1 MSLDSISSI
10 RRLTQI
16 AKMTAARI
24 CGNPRNLKIALS
36 IFALSAAT
44 RAQTLPPTPTPSPT
58 ATPTPE
64 EETIIPTFETQKLAR
79 TYILDIPA
87 PRGQITDRNGVPL
100 AQNRLS
106 YNLVINFPTPLNFSD
121 TQAVDFAREKIDKAG
136 KLLGRRLRISDETI
150 LRHYRNRGIMPF
162 EIAQNLTQ
170 TEYEQV
176 KDNLPADMM
185 VRPIYVRVYP
195 NGRLAGQVIGY
206 TGKTGRNPDGIVDNH
221 ETLWPETEGREGL
234 EQTFN
239 DMLTGKHGEYKL
251 TFDKDGRKT
260 SEKLI
265 TPPEP
270 GYNVVTTLDVRLQEL
285 AEKSLEAKAK
295 RGAMV
300 IIDPN
305 NGDILALA
313 SWPTYDPNFFVPS
326 ISPDRL
332 KSLQNDPDIPL
343 LPRAYRSAYPPG
355 STFKIA
361 VGIAALES
369 GAVYPDDRFQCVP
382 SIQIGN
388 LTYHNWKKG
397 DRGALNF
404 VQALTESCDTWFYQA
419 GIKTGAEP
427 IIDWALKLGF
437 AAKCGIPLRGE
448 VEGRIPNDEYMKA
461 THGRKLLNGDIANMS
476 IGQGDIQVTPLQ
488 MAQAMGIIA
497 NGGTF
502 YQTRLVQQV
511 QTFDNQVVT
520 AYQVRA
526 KRTLDILSE
535 TLDQL
540 RTGMIDVVSGAGGTA
555 HQASLDNVEVA
566 GKTGTA
572 QWGPKNKERTAAW
585 FAGFLPADQPQ
596 YAFAAVYEGEVGSKV
611 HGGSAAAPMVAD
623 VFKEIYKREKI
634 AGDRQRREREAREV
648 RRAEP
653 VEEEDESD

>member
-1 MSLDSISSI
+1 MRSMRGNLGSLWVASLI
-10 RRLTQI
+10 L
-16 AKMTAARI
+16 ATAVA
-24 CGNPRNLKIALS
+24 GD
-36 IFALSAAT
+36 
-44 RAQTLPPTPTPSPT
+44 AQTLAPTPTPIPSASPS
-58 ATPTPE
+58 PE
-64 EETIIPTFETQKLAR
+64 EETIIPTFEPQQLAR

-106 YNLVINFPTPLNFSD
+106 YNLAINFPTPLNFSD
-121 TQAVDFAREKIDKAG
+121 TQAVSFAREKIDKAG
-136 KLLGRRLRISDETI
+136 KLVGRRLRISDETI
-150 LRHYRNRGIMPF
+150 LRRYRNRGIMPL
-162 EIAQNLTQ
+162 EIAQNLSQ
-170 TEYEQV
+170 KEYNEV
-176 KDNLPADMM
+176 KDNLPLDTI

-195 NGRLAGQVIGY
+195 NEKVAGHVIGY

-239 DMLTGKHGEYKL
+239 EMLTGKHGEYKL

-265 TPPEP
+265 TPPDP
-270 GYNVVTTLDVRLQEL
+270 GYNVVTTIDLRLQQL
-285 AEKSLEAKAK
+285 AEKALETKAK
-295 RGAMV
+295 RGAIV

-313 SWPTYDPNFFVPS
+313 SWPTYDPNLFVPS
-326 ISPDRL
+326 ISAEQL
-332 KSLQNDPDIPL
+332 KLFQDDKDIPL
-343 LPRAYRSAYPPG
+343 LPRAYRSSYPPG
-355 STFKIA
+355 STFKID

-369 GAVYPDDRFQCVP
+369 RAIQPDDRYECVP

-388 LTYHNWKKG
+388 VTFHNWKKG
-397 DRGALNF
+397 NRGELNF
-404 VQALTESCDTWFYQA
+404 VQALTESCDTWFYQV
-419 GIKTGAEP
+419 GIRTGAQP
-427 IIDWALKLGF
+427 IIDWALALGF
-437 AAKCGIPLRGE
+437 GAKCGIPLRGE
-448 VEGRIPNDEYMKA
+448 AEGRVPNDEYMKA
-461 THGRKLLNGDIANMS
+461 THGRRLLNGDIANMS

-488 MAQAMGIIA
+488 MAQAMGVVA

-511 QTFDNQVVT
+511 QTFDNQIVT

-526 KRTLDILSE
+526 KRTLKLSSE
-535 TLDQL
+535 TLDELQ
-540 RTGMIDVVSGAGGTA
+540 TGMIDVVNGAGGTA
-555 HQASLDNVEVA
+555 HQASLDNTEVA

-585 FAGFLPADQPQ
+585 FAGFMPADQPR
-596 YAFAAVYEGEVGSKV
+596 YAFAALYEGDVGSKV
-611 HGGSAAAPMVAD
+611 HGGSAAAPMIAD
-623 VFKEIYKREKI
+623 VFKEIYKSEKVV
-634 AGDRQRREREAREV
+634 GQRQRREREQPEV

>member
-1 MSLDSISSI
+1 MRSTWGNLGSL
-10 RRLTQI
+10 RV
-16 AKMTAARI
+16 
-24 CGNPRNLKIALS
+24 ALL
-36 IFALSAAT
+36 ILVGT
-44 RAQTLPPTPTPSPT
+44 RAGHGQTLAPIPTPN
-58 ATPTPE
+58 ATPAAE

-79 TYILDIPA
+79 TYILDVPA

-106 YNLVINFPTPLNFSD
+106 YNLAINFPTPLDFSD
-121 TQAVDFAREKIDKAG
+121 AQAVGFAREKIDKAG
-136 KLLGRRLRISDETI
+136 KLIGRTLRISDEAI

-162 EIAQNLTQ
+162 EIAQNLSQ
-170 TEYEQV
+170 SEHEEV
-176 KDNLPADMM
+176 KDNLPSGIM
-185 VRPIYVRVYP
+185 VRPVYVRVYP
-195 NGRLAGQVIGY
+195 NGKVAGQIIGY
-206 TGKTGRNPDGIVDNH
+206 TGRTGRNPDGIVDNH

-239 DMLTGKHGEYKL
+239 EMLTGKHGEYKL

-260 SEKLI
+260 SEKLM

-270 GYNVVTTLDVRLQEL
+270 GYNVVTTLDLHLQEL
-285 AEKSLEAKAK
+285 AEKALEAKAK

-300 IIDPN
+300 ILNPN

-313 SWPTYDPNFFVPS
+313 SWPTYDPNLFVPS
-326 ISPDRL
+326 ISSE
-332 KSLQNDPDIPL
+332 KFKALQDDPDIPL
-343 LPRAYRSAYPPG
+343 LPRAYRSSYPPG

-369 GAVYPDDRFQCVP
+369 GAVQADDRYQCVP
-382 SIQIGN
+382 AIQIGN
-388 LTYHNWKKG
+388 VTFHNWKRG

-404 VQALTESCDTWFYQA
+404 VQALTESCDTWFYQV

-427 IIDWALKLGF
+427 IVDWALKLGF
-437 AAKCGIPLRGE
+437 GAKCGIPLRGE
-448 VEGRIPNDEYMKA
+448 AEGRVPNDEYMKA
-461 THGRKLLNGDIANMS
+461 THARRLLNGDIANLS
-476 IGQGDIQVTPLQ
+476 IGQGDLQVTPLQ
-488 MAQAMGIIA
+488 MAQAIGIVA

-511 QTFDNQVVT
+511 QTFDNQLVT
-520 AYQVRA
+520 AYQTRA
-526 KRTLDILSE
+526 KRTLDFSSG
-535 TLDQL
+535 TLDEL
-540 RTGMIDVVSGAGGTA
+540 RTGMIDAVNGSGGTA

-596 YAFAAVYEGEVGSKV
+596 YAFAALYEGDVGSKV
-611 HGGSAAAPMVAD
+611 HGGSAAAPMIAD
-623 VFKEIYKREKI
+623 VFKEVYKGEKI
-634 AGDRQRREREAREV
+634 ARRRERAPQEREV

>member
-1 MSLDSISSI
+1 MSRSE
-10 RRLTQI
+10 
-16 AKMTAARI
+16 I
-24 CGNPRNLKIALS
+24 CENLRNLRFVTLL
-36 IFALSAAT
+36 FVVPLAAQ
-44 RAQTLPPTPTPSPT
+44 AQTPAPKAGPNPSVS
-58 ATPTPE
+58 AE

-79 TYILDIPA
+79 TYILDVPA

-106 YNLVINFPTPLNFSD
+106 YNLAINFPTPLDFSD
-121 TQAVDFAREKIDKAG
+121 AQALSFVREKLDKAE
-136 KLLGRRLRISDETI
+136 KLIGRTLRISDQAI
-150 LRHYRNRGIMPF
+150 LRHYRNRGIMPL
-162 EIAQNLTQ
+162 EIAQNLSQ
-170 TEYEQV
+170 SEYEEV
-176 KDNLPADMM
+176 KDDLPSGMI

-195 NGRLAGQVIGY
+195 NGKLAGQVIGY

-239 DMLTGKHGEYKL
+239 EMLTGKHGEYKL

-265 TPPEP
+265 TPPDP
-270 GYNVVTTLDVRLQEL
+270 GYNVVTTLDLRLQQL
-285 AEKSLEAKAK
+285 AEKALEAKAK
-295 RGAMV
+295 RGAIV

-313 SWPTYDPNFFVPS
+313 SWPTYDPNLFVPS
-326 ISPDRL
+326 ISTEQL
-332 KSLQNDPDIPL
+332 KILQNDPDIPL
-343 LPRAYRSAYPPG
+343 LPRAYRSSYPPG

-369 GAVYPDDRFQCVP
+369 GAVFPDDQFECVP

-437 AAKCGIPLRGE
+437 GAKCGIPLRGE
-448 VEGRIPNDEYMKA
+448 AEGRIPNDEYMKA
-461 THGRKLLNGDIANMS
+461 THGRKILNGDIANMS

-488 MAQAMGIIA
+488 MAQAMAIIG

-511 QTFDNQVVT
+511 QTFDNQIVT
-520 AYQVRA
+520 AYSVRA
-526 KRTLDILSE
+526 KRTLNLSSE
-535 TLDQL
+535 TLDEL
-540 RTGMIDVVSGAGGTA
+540 HTGMIDVVNSAGGTA
-555 HQASLDNVEVA
+555 HQASLDNAEVA

-585 FAGFLPADQPQ
+585 FAGFLPADQPR
-596 YAFAAVYEGEVGSKV
+596 YAFAAVYEGDVGSKV
-611 HGGSAAAPMVAD
+611 HGGSAAAPMIAD
-623 VFKEIYKREKI
+623 VFKDIYQGEKLVSHQ
-634 AGDRQRREREAREV
+634 QRRAREEQEV

-653 VEEEDESD
+653 VEAGDESD